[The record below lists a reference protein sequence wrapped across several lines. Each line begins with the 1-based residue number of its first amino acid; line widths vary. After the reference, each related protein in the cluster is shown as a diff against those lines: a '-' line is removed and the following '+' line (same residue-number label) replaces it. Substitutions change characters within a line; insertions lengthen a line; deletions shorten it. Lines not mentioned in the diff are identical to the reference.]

1 MSSFGVCLGQ
11 WLRGGDAFGERID
24 GLSEYELRI
33 LYDAVHDASDGL
45 ALLRG
50 DVTEVREPAYYEE
63 LVRRYGL
70 GTDLLAAF
78 SGPDIPRVLS
88 SAAGPELL
96 GETSPNDVVGYLV
109 IECGED

>member
-1 MSSFGVCLGQ
+1 
-11 WLRGGDAFGERID
+11 
-24 GLSEYELRI
+24 
-33 LYDAVHDASDGL
+33 
-45 ALLRG
+45 
-50 DVTEVREPAYYEE
+50 VTEVRLEPAYYEE